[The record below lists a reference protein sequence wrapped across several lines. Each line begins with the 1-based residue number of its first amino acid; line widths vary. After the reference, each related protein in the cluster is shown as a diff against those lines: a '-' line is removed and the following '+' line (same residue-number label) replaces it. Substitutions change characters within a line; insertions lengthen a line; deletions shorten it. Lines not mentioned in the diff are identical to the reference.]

1 MKKILLIWVSLSIVF
16 LGCGEYQIEDGQ
28 REGAFAL
35 LQPGDGQRDH
45 FNEFVGMVIGPD
57 YDWTPAELESLFVS
71 AIDSAQH
78 RVSIALEN
86 FESETVAAALQSAHE
101 RGVIVRVVA
110 DTDRLGQA
118 GFQFLLNTAV
128 PLVSGN
134 GEILWQAEFGKD
146 PVIRSGEDNQMVHN
160 FMVVDT
166 LRLLFTTNGLEGT
179 EPSAVQFGM
188 ALHSEDLAR
197 DFEDSFDQMFGGVFS
212 TQLTYFSNAV
222 SSDNNRRSHYPTLDG
237 TLELYFGPQEPVVKE
252 VIDSIYAARSDVWIA
267 SPTIANP
274 DLLNA
279 LRYKKQAGFDVR
291 MMTANNLP
299 REFSDIFG
307 EKVTPNVTQTLIII
321 DGDQASFLPSYA
333 RGKAFLS
340 SIPLIQSVPFFRPGG
355 DPRANP
361 VAQPS
366 DRFIDG
372 TLFGLHQRDP
382 GMPGH
387 FVALKE
393 TFRRLYENQ

>member
-1 MKKILLIWVSLSIVF
+1 MKKILFIWISLSIAF

-45 FNEFVGMVIGPD
+45 FNEFVGMVIGPN

-110 DTDRLGQA
+110 DTDGSVKRLSVSFKHGC
-118 GFQFLLNTAV
+118 
-128 PLVSGN
+128 PLGLGN

-166 LRLLFTTNGLEGT
+166 LRLFYYEWAWGT
-179 EPSAVQFGM
+179 DPSAVQFGM

-197 DFEDSFDQMFGGVFS
+197 DFEDSFDQMFGGIFYS
-212 TQLTYFSNAV
+212 THLLFKCGLVRQQSPKSL
-222 SSDNNRRSHYPTLDG
+222 SDFRW
-237 TLELYFGPQEPVVKE
+237 
-252 VIDSIYAARSDVWIA
+252 YA
-267 SPTIANP
+267 
-274 DLLNA
+274 
-279 LRYKKQAGFDVR
+279 
-291 MMTANNLP
+291 
-299 REFSDIFG
+299 
-307 EKVTPNVTQTLIII
+307 
-321 DGDQASFLPSYA
+321 
-333 RGKAFLS
+333 
-340 SIPLIQSVPFFRPGG
+340 
-355 DPRANP
+355 
-361 VAQPS
+361 
-366 DRFIDG
+366 
-372 TLFGLHQRDP
+372 
-382 GMPGH
+382 
-387 FVALKE
+387 
-393 TFRRLYENQ
+393 